1 MQKDVLISIKGT
13 VLPSDGAPDIIEL
26 ITSGRYYRK
35 NGSYYISYKE
45 SEATGMNGVTTT
57 LKIEGE
63 NTVTLI
69 RNGSQR
75 SQLILEKGQ
84 RHLCQ
89 YDTGFGQLMVGV
101 SGCRIKSCLDDCGGE
116 LTFNYTL
123 DVNSNTVSQNEVY
136 VTVNGGFAEHIKP
149 PHHNPA
155 APMQ

>member
-13 VLPSDGAPDIIEL
+13 VLPNGGAPDIIEL

-35 NGSYYISYKE
+35 NGNYYISYKE
-45 SEATGMNGVTTT
+45 SEATGLYGVTTT

-63 NTVTLI
+63 STVTLM
-69 RNGSQR
+69 RNGSQK

-89 YDTGFGQLMVGV
+89 YDTGFGHLMVGV
-101 SGCRIKSCLDDCGGE
+101 SGCKIKSCLDDLGGE

-123 DVNSNTVSQNEVY
+123 DINSNTVSQNEVY
-136 VTVNGGFAEHIKP
+136 VTVKQGYTEQMQS
-149 PHHNPA
+149 
-155 APMQ
+155 PMNNISTPLQ

>member
-13 VLPSDGAPDIIEL
+13 VLPSSGTPDIIEL
-26 ITSGRYYRK
+26 ITSGKYYRK

-45 SEATGMNGVTTT
+45 SEATGLDGVTTT
-57 LKIEGE
+57 LKIDGE

-69 RNGSQR
+69 RNGSQK

-101 SGCRIKSCLDDCGGE
+101 SGCKIKSLLDDFGGE
-116 LTFNYTL
+116 LVFNYTL
-123 DVNSNTVSQNEVY
+123 DVNSNTVSQNEVS
-136 VTVNGGFAEHIKP
+136 VTVKRGYTEQVKSPHRTLSAP
-149 PHHNPA
+149 P
-155 APMQ
+155 Q

>member
-13 VLPSDGAPDIIEL
+13 VLSNGGAPDIIEL
-26 ITSGRYYRK
+26 ITSGRYYK
-35 NGSYYISYKE
+35 KKGSYYISYKE
-45 SEATGMNGVTTT
+45 SEATGLSGVTTT
-57 LKIEGE
+57 LKIDGE

-69 RNGSQR
+69 RNGNQR

-101 SGCRIKSCLDDCGGE
+101 SGCKIKSCLDDFGGE

-136 VTVNGGFAEHIKP
+136 VTVNGGYAEQVQSP
-149 PHHNPA
+149 LRNPS
-155 APMQ
+155 APLQ